1 MNMSSI
7 QKVEHN
13 RFARADLEHRLL
25 MVDDDMKMEAL
36 KDTNYIKSIVTLEDK
51 MDLERKSQQSV
62 QGTLYVRFMCFGN
75 GSLSALH
82 DRSYGFYRRQLI
94 LTTKDKPEE
103 RSDDP
108 FLIEKLR
115 SEVDDIF
122 LWCLEGLQRLLKNN
136 YKFSISEK
144 TEKNLKE
151 AMEES
156 NNIIAFMESNGYV
169 RLENGTM
176 VTSKS
181 LYSAYYR
188 WCEDNMEK
196 PMSAK
201 SLTGYLKQNEKLY
214 GIKYSTNISV
224 EGGKSARGFQGIH
237 VKIRTDRL

>member
-1 MNMSSI
+1 M
-7 QKVEHN
+7 
-13 RFARADLEHRLL
+13 
-25 MVDDDMKMEAL
+25 
-36 KDTNYIKSIVTLEDK
+36 
-51 MDLERKSQQSV
+51 
-62 QGTLYVRFMCFGN
+62 
-75 GSLSALH
+75 
-82 DRSYGFYRRQLI
+82 
-94 LTTKDKPEE
+94 
-103 RSDDP
+103 
-108 FLIEKLR
+108 
-115 SEVDDIF
+115 
-122 LWCLEGLQRLLKNN
+122 KNN
-136 YKFSISEK
+136 YKFTISEK

-176 VTSKS
+176 ATSKS
-181 LYSAYYR
+181 LYSAYCR

-224 EGGKSARGFQGIH
+224 DSGKSARGFQGIY

>member
-1 MNMSSI
+1 
-7 QKVEHN
+7 
-13 RFARADLEHRLL
+13 
-25 MVDDDMKMEAL
+25 MVCF
-36 KDTNYIKSIVTLEDK
+36 DK
-51 MDLERKSQQSV
+51 LA
-62 QGTLYVRFMCFGN
+62 
-75 GSLSALH
+75 LSA
-82 DRSYGFYRRQLI
+82 SACCVI
-94 LTTKDKPEE
+94 
-103 RSDDP
+103 

-122 LWCLEGLQRLLKNN
+122 LWYLEGLQRLLKNN
-136 YKFSISEK
+136 YKFTISEK
-144 TEKNLKE
+144 TERNLKE

-176 VTSKS
+176 ATSKA
-181 LYSAYYR
+181 LYSAYCK

-224 EGGKSARGFQGIH
+224 DSGKCARGFQGIF
-237 VKIRTDRL
+237 VKYVQTDFKNT